1 MIFGTGFAP
10 FRGGP
15 LHYLRELAGSVSDSR
30 PDAEAPSSEPSQS
43 KDTTSKTAQKA
54 GKKAAKKTAKKTA
67 RTETDST
74 GKKAVK
80 ASGEEKKDD

>member
-1 MIFGTGFAP
+1 MTNPPIHCGI
-10 FRGGP
+10 
-15 LHYLRELAGSVSDSR
+15 S
-30 PDAEAPSSEPSQS
+30 
-43 KDTTSKTAQKA
+43 
-54 GKKAAKKTAKKTA
+54 GKKAARKTAKKTA